1 MKINCSLTLRDQV
14 VIIYKLTPH
23 SSAVKTS
30 GLSRVRTGIFQ
41 KKKNVS
47 FSSSLR
53 PYYAAAAVGLSQS
66 SLIMSAAFSPI
77 MNAIALV
84 CPAGMTGMMDV
95 STTRRPLTPRTLSL
109 MSTTASGSASGPILH
124 VPDWWCRL
132 VDTSP
137 VAHHQ
142 YASDMN
148 GSCSHPGNGIGSSLD
163 PYAWNAFVS
172 LTAIA
177 CNTTRN

>member
-1 MKINCSLTLRDQV
+1 MRVLFIRPFRRYNTYLTVDLR
-14 VIIYKLTPH
+14 
-23 SSAVKTS
+23 
-30 GLSRVRTGIFQ
+30 
-41 KKKNVS
+41 
-47 FSSSLR
+47 
-53 PYYAAAAVGLSQS
+53 QS

-77 MNAIALV
+77 IKAIALV
-84 CPAGMTGMMDV
+84 WPAGMTGMMDV
-95 STTRRPLTPRTLSL
+95 STTRRPLMPRTLSL
-109 MSTTASGSASGPILH
+109 GSTTASGSVSGPILH

-163 PYAWNAFVS
+163 PNAWNDFVS

-177 CNTTRN
+177 CNGELYFILSHYCSVYNNFQINILKKKIIIFYVFLKTSKVSIDIRLNS